1 MFKVNTAVVIFLIL
15 FCFTST
21 SVFAVGVCEAGNVI
35 VTLTK
40 ITPHGK
46 VAYRI
51 CKGVELTYELI
62 EDFCQD
68 AVNPQKCKDKANAI
82 IVGTGISVG
91 TTIIATTSAMGAT
104 VGTAGAMMIGV
115 TVAPL
120 VVGGA
125 IIGGVVGTIYWLFS
139 DDETE

>member
-15 FCFTST
+15 FGFNSP
-21 SVFAVGVCEAGNVI
+21 SVFAVGICEAGNAI
-35 VTLTK
+35 VTITK

-68 AVNPQKCKDKANAI
+68 AVNPQKCKDDANAI
-82 IVGTGISVG
+82 IVGTGIGTSVGISVG
-91 TTIIATTSAMGAT
+91 TTIA
-104 VGTAGAMMIGV
+104 TAGATMIGV

-125 IIGGVVGTIYWLFS
+125 IIGGAIYWLFS